1 MVVEITGKTVGECYK
16 EALIKMQIF
25 GRDTGTRNG
34 RALTIEEPVVM
45 TLLNPSSRV
54 LRDPNRDANPFFHCM
69 EFVWMMTGSPRVDW
83 IKRFNSRMGEFANG
97 GILNGAYGNRW
108 RYPVDQII
116 VAAQRL
122 RKDPDTRQA
131 VISMWDSNKDTES
144 GMNDYPCNTHIYFRV
159 LRSKLN
165 MTVCNRSNDLVWGM
179 LGANVVHMTLLQ
191 ELVAA
196 MAGIPMGK
204 YQVFTNNLHIYE
216 RHWPLLD
223 TISSVDTSDGDYD
236 LGPELGDYHELQNNC
251 HLMVA
256 GGYIPRPTPW
266 VAGVAYP
273 MMKAYTD
280 KPRRMEWIEK
290 IAAPDWREACREWTL
305 RRLGSTDKE
314 EMS

>member
-69 EFVWMMTGSPRVDW
+69 EFVWMMTGSDRVDW
-83 IKRFNSRMGEFANG
+83 IQQFNSRMGEFANDG
-97 GILNGAYGNRW
+97 RLNGAYGNRW
-108 RYPVDQII
+108 RFPVDQITI
-116 VAAQRL
+116 AAQRL
-122 RKDPDTRQA
+122 RKDPLTRQA
-131 VISMWDSNKDTES
+131 VISMWNPVLDAES

-159 LRSKLN
+159 IDHHLN
-165 MTVCNRSNDLVWGM
+165 MTVCNRSNDLIWGM

-191 ELVAA
+191 ELIAS

-223 TISSVDTSDGDYD
+223 TINSIDITDADFA
-236 LGPELGDYHELQNNC
+236 LGPEVGDYRHLQDNC
-251 HLMVA
+251 HTMVN
-256 GGYIPRPTPW
+256 GLYPYNSTPW
-266 VAGVAYP
+266 INGVAYP
-273 MMKAYTD
+273 IMKAYTD
-280 KPRRMEWIEK
+280 KKGRMEWIER